1 MNIEQL
7 QEQISDMQEDIK
19 RLTKMNELLSGKIF
33 NILNSINEL
42 SDRIDDCE
50 SNISSGF

>member
-7 QEQISDMQEDIK
+7 QEQISDMQEEIE
-19 RLTKMNELLSGKIF
+19 RLWNVIDEMRDDNAA
-33 NILNSINEL
+33 L